1 VTFFRWN
8 DDNTLVV
15 FFSDSSLLA
24 TSHRAVMEFTA
35 LRLFGFAISAAL
47 QGSLLT
53 FIRRDRKLEKLEIL
67 FLSLIACLFWWN
79 FANFLLLFFERAT
92 SALSR
97 VLLSFLVAP
106 AAFGVLAFLPPLL
119 VHIHLVFQSRVLP
132 KPIIR
137 VSRLLEW
144 SLYLPLLVLPFA
156 IADFPDSYLFSK
168 SILVVSRF
176 SKAYA
181 VWFCFALLVSA
192 FFDWKML
199 RQSQKREDR
208 ALFGILLTLFLVV
221 TGLVVYTYFI
231 QDPDSLEPGQPLEA
245 VLMLWSVVPSALLG
259 YFIFRHNFLEI
270 AIRRSFGYPIS
281 VVILVLLYLVSV
293 RYLPDY
299 FGEIPKEV
307 VQAGMILV
315 LLPFVQPLRRWI
327 DHSVD
332 NLFSREIDRFEKL
345 AAGLDEISRSTVDLN
360 QLLQLTEERLR
371 KELNLKSIRLTVNDK
386 TNEAAD
392 TLAHDQN
399 RERILLQKGDL
410 SLGAMLVEGH
420 NATVPNEQHAAL
432 RYVIPQIVAAI
443 ETCRLLEGKIQLERE
458 LAERTR
464 LASLGQMAATVAHNI
479 KNPLS
484 SIKTIVQLMQEDGEL
499 TVKYGQDM
507 SLIKSEIDRLTESV
521 TQLLRFSKPTV
532 TSSATVDLGA
542 VLEKI
547 LHIFGPDA
555 ERRNIRMDL
564 QMSEKPLM
572 VRGSE
577 EVLLE
582 VFQNLLVNAL
592 EVSKSHDAVVVRA
605 LVTGS
610 ARQRRV
616 LVHVEDEGPGVPE
629 EIQSKVFMPFFTT
642 KQKGTGLGLAVVQR
656 RVMDLGGEV
665 TCLSPISAK
674 GGTRFEVTLPLIEK

>member
-1 VTFFRWN
+1 
-8 DDNTLVV
+8 
-15 FFSDSSLLA
+15 
-24 TSHRAVMEFTA
+24 MEFTA

-47 QGSLLT
+47 QFSLLT
-53 FIRRDRKLEKLEIL
+53 FIFIRRNRRLEKLEIL
-67 FLSLIACLFWWN
+67 FLSLIACLFCWN
-79 FANFLLLFFERAT
+79 FANFLLPAFERTAT
-92 SALSR
+92 DLSR
-97 VLLSFLVAP
+97 VLLSLVVAP

-119 VHIHLVFQSRVLP
+119 LHIHLVFQSRVLR
-132 KPIIR
+132 KPVIP
-137 VSRLLEW
+137 VSRALEW
-144 SLYLPLLVLPFA
+144 ALYLPLLALPAA
-156 IADFPDSYLFSK
+156 IADFLPSYHPSK

-176 SKAYA
+176 SEAYA

-192 FFDWKML
+192 FLEWKML

-231 QDPDSLEPGQPLEA
+231 QDHDSLEPGHPLET

-270 AIRRSFGYPIS
+270 AIQRSFGYPFAG
-281 VVILVLLYLVSV
+281 VLLLLVYLVSV

-299 FGEIPKEV
+299 LGEIPKEV

-315 LLPFVQPLRRWI
+315 LLPLLQPLRRWI
-327 DHSVD
+327 DHSID
-332 NLFSREIDRFEKL
+332 NLFSREIDRFERL
-345 AAGLDEISRSTVDLN
+345 ASGLDEISRSTVDLN
-360 QLLQLTEERLR
+360 QLLRLTEEGLR
-371 KELNLKSIRLTVNDK
+371 TELNIKSIRLTVNDE
-386 TNEAAD
+386 TDEASD
-392 TLAHDQN
+392 TLARNQN
-399 RERILLQKGDL
+399 CERIVLQKGDV

-420 NATVPNEQHAAL
+420 NATVASEQHAAL

-443 ETCRLLEGKIQLERE
+443 ETCRLVEGKIQLERE

-499 TVKYGQDM
+499 AIKYRQDL

-532 TSSATVDLGA
+532 TSLATVDLAA

-547 LHIFGPDA
+547 LLIFRPDA
-555 ERRNIRMDL
+555 ERRNIRLNL
-564 QMSEKPLM
+564 QMSEKSLC
-572 VRGSE
+572 VRGTE
-577 EVLLE
+577 EVFLE

-592 EVSKSHDAVVVRA
+592 EVSRQDSAVVVRVS
-605 LVTGS
+605 VTEDDG
-610 ARQRRV
+610 QRRV
-616 LVHVEDEGPGVPE
+616 VVQVEDEGPGVPV
-629 EIQSKVFMPFFTT
+629 EIQPKVFLPFFTT

-656 RVMDLGGEV
+656 RVMDLAGEV
-665 TCLSPISAK
+665 TCVSPISAK
-674 GGTRFEVTLPLIEK
+674 GGTRFEVTLPLLEDRRLKQRDIDRGSPDA

>member
-1 VTFFRWN
+1 
-8 DDNTLVV
+8 
-15 FFSDSSLLA
+15 
-24 TSHRAVMEFTA
+24 MEFTA

-67 FLSLIACLFWWN
+67 FLSLIACLFCWN
-79 FANFLLLFFERAT
+79 FANFLLLFFEKAT
-92 SALSR
+92 SELSR
-97 VLLSFLVAP
+97 VLLSLVVAP
-106 AAFGVLAFLPPLL
+106 VAFGVLAFLPPLL
-119 VHIHLVFQSRVLP
+119 LHVHLVFQLRVLQ
-132 KPIIR
+132 KPIIP
-137 VSRLLEW
+137 VSRMLEW
-144 SLYLPLLVLPFA
+144 ALYLPLIILPSA
-156 IADFPDSYLFSK
+156 IADFLPNYHPSK

-176 SKAYA
+176 SEAYA
-181 VWFCFALLVSA
+181 VWFSFALLVSA
-192 FFDWKML
+192 FIEWKML

-208 ALFGILLTLFLVV
+208 TLFGILLILFLIVM
-221 TGLVVYTYFI
+221 GLIVYTYFI
-231 QDPDSLEPGQPLEA
+231 QDQDALEPGQPLEM

-270 AIRRSFGYPIS
+270 AIQRSFGYPIAI
-281 VVILVLLYLVSV
+281 VILLLVYLVSV
-293 RYLPDY
+293 RYVPDY
-299 FGEIPKEV
+299 FSEIPNEV

-315 LLPFVQPLRRWI
+315 LLPLVQPLRRWI
-327 DHSVD
+327 DHSID

-345 AAGLDEISRSTVDLN
+345 ASGLDEISRSTVDLN
-360 QLLQLTEERLR
+360 QLLRLTEERLR
-371 KELNLKSIRLTVNDK
+371 KELNIKSIHLTVNGETD
-386 TNEAAD
+386 EAAE
-392 TLAHDQN
+392 TLVRNQN
-399 RERILLQKGDL
+399 CERIPLQKGDL
-410 SLGAMLVEGH
+410 SLGVMLVEGH
-420 NATVPNEQHAAL
+420 NATVPSEQHASL
-432 RYVIPQIVAAI
+432 RYVIPHIVAAI
-443 ETCRLLEGKIQLERE
+443 ETCRLVEGKIQLERE

-499 TVKYGQDM
+499 TIKYGQDM

-532 TSSATVDLGA
+532 TSSATVDLAA

-547 LHIFGPDA
+547 FLIFRPDA
-555 ERRNIRMDL
+555 ERRDIRLDL
-564 QMSEKPLM
+564 HSSEKPLR

-577 EVLLE
+577 EIFLE
-582 VFQNLLVNAL
+582 VFQNLFVNAL

-605 LVTGS
+605 SVTEGEK
-610 ARQRRV
+610 QRRV
-616 LVHVEDEGPGVPE
+616 VVQIEDEGPGIPE

-665 TCLSPISAK
+665 TCVSPISAK
-674 GGTRFEVTLPLIEK
+674 GGTRFEVTLPLVEG